1 MAKGMFPM
9 ACCLIEDII
18 ANLQTRF
25 VEFETAP
32 DLKKAVE
39 ALDGREF
46 KEHRVT
52 CTPNV
57 GSPTLFLFFV
67 FLWRL
72 IEY

>member
-1 MAKGMFPM
+1 MAKGRQIPRVGLLRVF
-9 ACCLIEDII
+9 A
-18 ANLQTRF
+18 ANSEPRF
-25 VEFETAP
+25 VEFETAA

-57 GSPTLFLFFV
+57 GYSTLDC
-67 FLWRL
+67 
-72 IEY
+72 I